1 MKSIATL
8 EAEQYLYDSL
18 IIDKM
23 GMCGCHEVVIGR
35 KPLTH
40 GREIVDFLTYDTR
53 NIFRAYE
60 IKVSKADLKSSAK
73 LSFVGH
79 YNYLVLPRNLY
90 EEVKCTDLSS
100 ILKQENV
107 GIVIIGEGII
117 RKSGRKTLTMG
128 DNVMLMDSLNCALN
142 RENVKIRRGKRLS

>member
-1 MKSIATL
+1 M
-8 EAEQYLYDSL
+8 
-18 IIDKM
+18 
-23 GMCGCHEVVIGR
+23 
-35 KPLTH
+35 
-40 GREIVDFLTYDTR
+40 DFLTYDTR

-90 EEVKCTDLSS
+90 EEVKYTDLSS

>member
-90 EEVKCTDLSS
+90 EEVKYTDLSS
-100 ILKQENV
+100 ILKL

>member
-79 YNYLVLPRNLY
+79 YNYLVVCQHFFRQFSC
-90 EEVKCTDLSS
+90 VDF
-100 ILKQENV
+100 
-107 GIVIIGEGII
+107 
-117 RKSGRKTLTMG
+117 
-128 DNVMLMDSLNCALN
+128 
-142 RENVKIRRGKRLS
+142 